1 MNNQRPF
8 LKTFKIT
15 ETKSSPI
22 VVSIVGMGGKTSM
35 LFQLAEEAKALGKRV
50 LITTTTK
57 MWVPKIQ
64 QYDFIDLSGQLF
76 SHISSEDMH
85 AGIYVGAIISAQQR
99 NKIRGVESKILQPS
113 LNKFDLVVIEADGSR
128 SKPLKGWRKDEPV
141 VPDFSHFTIGILD
154 ITCLEKV
161 IDQNLVLRLELFC
174 KLTNSQPGDQV
185 TLDHLAAIISNQR
198 GLFQNAAGKKIVF
211 LNKAESQAATKQC
224 RTLAAMLPAYDI
236 YYGSILNK
244 QVTQQS

>member
-22 VVSIVGMGGKTSM
+22 IVSIVGMGGKTSM

-50 LITTTTK
+50 LITTSTK

-85 AGIYVGAIISAQQR
+85 AGIYVAAISDEQR
-99 NKIRGVESKILQPS
+99 NKIRGVESETLQRS

-154 ITCLEKV
+154 ITCLKKV

-174 KLTNSQPGDQV
+174 KLTDSQPGDQV
-185 TLDHLAAIISNQR
+185 TLDHLAAIISNQH

-211 LNKAESQAATKQC
+211 LNKAESQDTTKQC
-224 RTLAAMLPAYDI
+224 ETLAAMLPTHDI

-244 QVTQQS
+244 QISQQS